1 MFSSQAYLD
10 KKTGVDDLDRFHYL
24 QALVTEYQDTDKSGQ
39 VSTSTL
45 LFSQPLQYEDNLS
58 YWLLGF
64 CFLLLGN
71 WSSSPWAVAASICIV
86 YITSSPVIN
95 YVLIF
100 TQHLLHLEKAR
111 YSQLTS
117 FRAVFVSMCKPGWRT
132 TNYDVIICFCKNHN
146 T

>member
-64 CFLLLGN
+64 LLF
-71 WSSSPWAVAASICIV
+71 
-86 YITSSPVIN
+86 TS
-95 YVLIF
+95 
-100 TQHLLHLEKAR
+100 
-111 YSQLTS
+111 
-117 FRAVFVSMCKPGWRT
+117 W
-132 TNYDVIICFCKNHN
+132 
-146 T
+146 